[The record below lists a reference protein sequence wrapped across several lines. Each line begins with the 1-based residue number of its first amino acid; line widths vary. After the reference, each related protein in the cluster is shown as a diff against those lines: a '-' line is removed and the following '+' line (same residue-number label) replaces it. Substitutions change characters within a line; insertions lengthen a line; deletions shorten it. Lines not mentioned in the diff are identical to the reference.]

1 MREGGVTL
9 GAGRGVWGAGRGG
22 RNRELAGCVEVW
34 LAGCVEVRVVFNTL
48 EDTRN
53 SFLALGS
60 ATS

>member
-22 RNRELAGCVEVW
+22 RNRELAGCVEI
-34 LAGCVEVRVVFNTL
+34 CVVFNTL